1 MTGQN
6 RTAIAE
12 FFRRE
17 YGRLAGFVRTL
28 IDEAAEFE
36 SEDIVQ
42 DVALNLFSR
51 ADVTAPIED
60 VASYVYQAL
69 RNRVIDLFR
78 SRRKMVPLDRPL
90 DTEEGS
96 VTLKDILID
105 DNPNIDR
112 MIDSKETKQRVFRAI
127 ETLPDEQKAVL
138 IATEFEGRSFAE
150 LSSRW
155 EIPIGTL
162 LARKSRAMAKLR
174 RVITEEKP

>member
-6 RTAIAE
+6 RTAITE

-51 ADVTAPIED
+51 ADVTAPVED

-78 SRRKMVPLDRPL
+78 RRRNTVSLDRPL
-90 DTEEGS
+90 NIEEGGA
-96 VTLKDILID
+96 TLKDILADEGTGID
-105 DNPNIDR
+105 L
-112 MIDSKETKQRVFRAI
+112 MIDSEETKQRVFRAI
-127 ETLPDEQKAVL
+127 EALPDEQKAVL
-138 IATEFEGRSFAE
+138 IATEFEGKGFAE
-150 LSSRW
+150 LSNLW
-155 EIPIGTL
+155 EVPLGTL
-162 LARKSRAMAKLR
+162 LARKSRAVAKLR
-174 RVITEEKP
+174 RIMTEEKL

>member
-78 SRRKMVPLDRPL
+78 RRRNTVSLDRPVL
-90 DTEEGS
+90 TEDGAA
-96 VTLKDILID
+96 TFKDIFPD
-105 DNPNIDR
+105 HNSSIDR
-112 MIDSKETKQRVFRAI
+112 IVCDDEMKQRLLRGINA
-127 ETLPDEQKAVL
+127 LPDEQKAVL
-138 IATEFEGRSFAE
+138 IETEFHDRTFAE

-155 EIPIGTL
+155 RVPIGTL
-162 LARKSRAMAKLR
+162 LARKSRAIAKLR
-174 RVITEEKP
+174 QIVTEEKL